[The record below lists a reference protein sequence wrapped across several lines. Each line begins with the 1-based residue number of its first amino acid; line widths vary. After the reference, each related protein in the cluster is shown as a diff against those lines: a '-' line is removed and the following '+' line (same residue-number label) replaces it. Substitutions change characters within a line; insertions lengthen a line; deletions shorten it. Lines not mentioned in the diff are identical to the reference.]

1 MPTLQLTDAEI
12 YYEVHGHGQAI
23 VFLSETACDGEVW
36 KIHQVPEF
44 SKDHRVIIHDYRG
57 TGQSSK
63 PSIDYTT
70 QMFARDVIALM
81 DHLKADDAIV
91 VGHSMGGRVAQL
103 LALDYP
109 GRVKKLVLAS
119 TGSHYPQTKGLPL
132 KIIKEM
138 IEWGYEKYERDHTIL
153 VGFTDEFVK
162 NHPERVEHY
171 LKVRM
176 QNLCP
181 VEFYLRHLLA
191 RQGHD
196 TSARLKDIRQ
206 PTLILVG
213 EDDRNMTS
221 EVNHRMSSDI
231 LAKGIPHSKL
241 VVLQNERHSYFFA
254 NPDAAHKIIRDFI
267 NE

>member
-1 MPTLQLTDAEI
+1 IIDALGLRSATL
-12 YYEVHGHGQAI
+12 
-23 VFLSETACDGEVW
+23 
-36 KIHQVPEF
+36 
-44 SKDHRVIIHDYRG
+44 
-57 TGQSSK
+57 
-63 PSIDYTT
+63 
-70 QMFARDVIALM
+70 
-81 DHLKADDAIV
+81 

-109 GRVKKLVLAS
+109 DRVDKLVLAS

-132 KIIKEM
+132 KICKEM
-138 IEWGYEKYERDHTIL
+138 IEWGYEKYERDHSIL
-153 VGFTDEFVK
+153 VGFTESYVK
-162 NHPERVEHY
+162 SHPERVEHY
-171 LKVRM
+171 LKARM

-221 EVNHRMSSDI
+221 EINHRMSSDI
-231 LAKGIPHSKL
+231 LAKGIPNSKL
-241 VVLQNERHSYFFA
+241 IILPNERHSYFFA
-254 NPDAAHKIIRDFI
+254 NPDAAHKSIRNFI
-267 NE
+267 KD

>member
-1 MPTLQLTDAEI
+1 MPTLRLTDAEI
-12 YYEVHGHGQAI
+12 YYEVHGHGQVI

-70 QMFARDVIALM
+70 QMFARDVIGLM

-132 KIIKEM
+132 KICQEM
-138 IEWGYEKYERDHTIL
+138 IEWGYEKYERDHSIL

-196 TSARLKDIRQ
+196 TSGRLKDIRQ

-221 EVNHRMSSDI
+221 EVNHRMSSDV
-231 LAKGIPHSKL
+231 LANGIPHSKL
-241 VVLQNERHSYFFA
+241 VVLLNERHSYFFA

-267 NE
+267 KE

>member
-12 YYEVHGHGQAI
+12 YYEVHGHGQVI

-70 QMFARDVIALM
+70 QMFARDVIGLM

-132 KIIKEM
+132 KICQEM
-138 IEWGYEKYERDHTIL
+138 IEWGYEKYERDHSIL

-196 TSARLKDIRQ
+196 TSWRLKDIRQ

-221 EVNHRMSSDI
+221 EVNHRMSSDV
-231 LAKGIPHSKL
+231 LANGIPHSKL
-241 VVLQNERHSYFFA
+241 VVLLNERHSYFFA

-267 NE
+267 KE